1 MTSNIP
7 LDEEITLPHRQD
19 IALGAVAVTA
29 VVLSETLVQWSFA
42 SFLGQASFFGLT
54 IFLLAILVGIRA
66 RWGVAVGALASG
78 TVFGSLDTGVA
89 LAVAGFTA
97 TTVCTRVWTDPD
109 RNSLGWVGH
118 ALGVALLTVVS
129 VAAMR
134 GLIAAILAIGSFDVV
149 FVQSLQL
156 LLVPTIAGVPLVWVL
171 IGRFPEARPRVPTS
185 QRTRRLVAAIVVVW
199 GVAGYMVSFL
209 FEAFALVP
217 GFVVAEQLGGTAAAI
232 VQALALG
239 DAATVMVGITAVTAL
254 AVVIKLE

>member
-7 LDEEITLPHRQD
+7 IGENITLPHRQD

-29 VVLSETLVQWSFA
+29 VVLSETLVQWFLA
-42 SFLGQASFFGLT
+42 PFLGQASFFGLT
-54 IFLLAILVGIRA
+54 IFLLAIMLGIRS
-66 RWGVAVGALASG
+66 RWGVTVGALASG
-78 TVFGSLDTGVA
+78 TVFGSIDMGVA

-134 GLIAAILAIGSFDVV
+134 GLIAAILATGSFDVV

-217 GFVVAEQLGGTAAAI
+217 GFILAEQLGGTAAAI
-232 VQALALG
+232 VQALGLG
-239 DAATVMVGITAVTAL
+239 DAATAMVGITAVTAL